1 MNQDFTYGKNF
12 ADFLGSFWSQ
22 LFDSGALGDAIGYAS
37 SENLIQGYMD
47 LMDVISTSSVD
58 TVPVLSQKRYFPL
71 TILRSKFSKIS
82 EIPKYGSGGYFG
94 LQPSD
99 SKYLEGIYLKYG
111 RSSLLQE
118 PFFYPINN
126 SRLRDIGSVALNRL
140 FEPSSILTKDTDF
153 VFVPEGVIFSKSIFE
168 NELFPKREIINIET
182 GEVDEEI
189 VVWFCDALEDKEYI
203 YSQYGYLFSNYKK
216 STEDHKRAVQS
227 VFKLISGG
235 PSLFKI
241 DSFLSAISGSPIIR
255 EPKETVEKITQSPEG
270 TLIITDKNVYS
281 VNDVRDI
288 RSNIVV
294 GETLVAGTP
303 ISNCVEVVNTKQ
315 KFWWQKFLSIPL
327 KKDGTSNTNSYIAF
341 PNKLEPVEYGK
352 LMFLGNGLSR
362 LIRFSLIGSN
372 NSIQKF
378 WDNVFQKSK
387 ANELFYGYELFK
399 KYSSKSSQDLSTK
412 TTFDFEKTE
421 GQECGYLLRQ
431 KPINS
436 IEIRNDFINKEDFLI
451 NPAQVF
457 ADDLASGAILPIK
470 INLSKVRDLE
480 FFFGIFNPVTSNCP
494 VHLTLMLFFVSD
506 LVEVKDLKNDIK
518 IVDNIDLS
526 DFLAQRI
533 QNYPLDEENK
543 NLWEF
548 DIENEEIKEGLS
560 WGTSFGNIA
569 QSSDSNYY
577 DRVIE
582 YFDLSNASN
591 LVQNIEL
598 KLVKKCKQ

>member
-22 LFDSGALGDAIGYAS
+22 LFDNGALGDAIGYAS

-47 LMDVISTSSVD
+47 LMEVISTSSVD
-58 TVPVLSQKRYFPL
+58 TVPVLSKKRYFPL
-71 TILRSKFSKIS
+71 TILRSKFSKIT

-94 LQPSD
+94 LQPSN
-99 SKYLEGIYLKYG
+99 SKYLEGIYLRYG

-126 SRLRDIGSVALNRL
+126 SRLRDIGSVAINRL

-153 VFVPEGVIFSKSIFE
+153 VFVLEGVIFSKNIFE

-182 GEVDEEI
+182 GEIDEEV

-203 YSQYGYLFSNYKK
+203 FNQYGYLFSNYRK
-216 STEDHKRAVQS
+216 STEDYKRAMQS

-255 EPKETVEKITQSPEG
+255 EPQETVEKIIQSPEG

-281 VNDVRDI
+281 IGDI
-288 RSNIVV
+288 QDLRSNIVV
-294 GETLVAGTP
+294 GATLVAGTP
-303 ISNCVEVVNTKQ
+303 ISNAVEIVNTKQ
-315 KFWWQKFLSIPL
+315 KFWWQKFLSLPL
-327 KKDGTSNTNSYIAF
+327 KKGGTSNTNSYVAF

-352 LMFLGNGLSR
+352 LMFLGNNLSR
-362 LIRFSLIGSN
+362 SIRFNLIGSKN
-372 NSIQKF
+372 AIQRF
-378 WDNVFQKSK
+378 WNNVFQKSK
-387 ANELFYGYELFK
+387 ANNLFYGYEFFK
-399 KYSSKSSQDLSTK
+399 KYSSKSSQELPTK
-412 TTFDFEKTE
+412 NTFDFEKIE
-421 GQECGYLLRQ
+421 NQQCGYRLRQ
-431 KPINS
+431 KPVNVT
-436 IEIRNDFINKEDFLI
+436 EIRNDFINKERFLI

-457 ADDLASGAILPIK
+457 ADDLTSGSILPIK
-470 INLSKVRDLE
+470 INLNKVRDLE
-480 FFFGIFNPVTSNCP
+480 FFFGIFNPITSNCP

-506 LVEVKDLKNDIK
+506 LIETKDLENDIK
-518 IVDNIDLS
+518 SVNNIDLS
-526 DFLAQRI
+526 DFLSQRTES
-533 QNYPLDEENK
+533 YPLSEK
-543 NLWEF
+543 NIWEF
-548 DIENEEIKEGLS
+548 DIQNEEIKEGLS
-560 WGTSFGNIA
+560 WGTSFGNMA
-569 QSSDSNYY
+569 QSSDPDYY

>member
-22 LFDSGALGDAIGYAS
+22 LFDNGALGDAIGYAS
-37 SENLIQGYMD
+37 SESLIQGYMD
-47 LMDVISTSSVD
+47 LMEVISTSSVD
-58 TVPVLSQKRYFPL
+58 TVPVLSRKRYFPL
-71 TILRSKFSKIS
+71 TILRSKFSKIT

-94 LQPSD
+94 LQPSS
-99 SKYLEGIYLKYG
+99 SKYLEGIYLRYG

-126 SRLRDIGSVALNRL
+126 PRLRDIGSVAINRL

-153 VFVPEGVIFSKSIFE
+153 VFVPEGVIFSKNIFE

-182 GEVDEEI
+182 GEIDEEV
-189 VVWFCDALEDKEYI
+189 VVWFCDALEDKKYI
-203 YSQYGYLFSNYKK
+203 FNQYGYLFSNYRK
-216 STEDHKRAVQS
+216 STEDYKRAMQS

-241 DSFLSAISGSPIIR
+241 DSFLSAISGSPIVR
-255 EPKETVEKITQSPEG
+255 ESQETVEKITQSPEG

-281 VNDVRDI
+281 VENIQDL

-294 GETLVAGTP
+294 GATLVAGTP
-303 ISNCVEVVNTKQ
+303 ISNAVEIANTKQ
-315 KFWWQKFLSIPL
+315 KFWWQRFLSIPL
-327 KKDGTSNTNSYIAF
+327 KKGGTSNTNSYIAF
-341 PNKLEPVEYGK
+341 PNRLEQVEYGK

-362 LIRFSLIGSN
+362 SIRFNLIGSKE
-372 NSIQKF
+372 SVQKF
-378 WDNVFQKSK
+378 WENVFQKSK
-387 ANELFYGYELFK
+387 ANNLFYGYELFK
-399 KYSSKSSQDLSTK
+399 KYSSKGSQEST
-412 TTFDFEKTE
+412 TETVFDVEKIE
-421 GQECGYLLRQ
+421 NQQCGYRLRQ
-431 KPINS
+431 KPVNVV
-436 IEIRNDFINKEDFLI
+436 EVRNDFINKEDFLL

-470 INLSKVRDLE
+470 INLNKVRDLE
-480 FFFGIFNPVTSNCP
+480 FFFGIFNPITSNCP

-506 LVEVKDLKNDIK
+506 LIEIKDLENDIK
-518 IVDNIDLS
+518 SVNNIDLS
-526 DFLAQRI
+526 DFLYQRVES
-533 QNYPLDEENK
+533 YPLSEK
-543 NLWEF
+543 NIWEF
-548 DIENEEIKEGLS
+548 DTQNEEIKEGLS
-560 WGTSFGNIA
+560 WGTSFGNMA
-569 QSSDSNYY
+569 QSSDPDYY
-577 DRVIE
+577 DRVVE

>member
-22 LFDSGALGDAIGYAS
+22 LFDNGALGDAIGYAS

-47 LMDVISTSSVD
+47 LMEVISSSSID
-58 TVPVLSQKRYFPL
+58 TVPVLSRKRYFPL
-71 TILRSKFSKIS
+71 TILRSKFSKIT

-94 LQPSD
+94 LQPSN
-99 SKYLEGIYLKYG
+99 SKYLEGIYLRYG

-126 SRLRDIGSVALNRL
+126 PRLRDIGSVAINRL

-153 VFVPEGVIFSKSIFE
+153 VFVPEGVIFSKNIFE

-182 GEVDEEI
+182 GEIDEEI

-203 YSQYGYLFSNYKK
+203 FNQYGYLFSNYRK
-216 STEDHKRAVQS
+216 STEDYKRAVQG
-227 VFKLISGG
+227 VFELISGG

-255 EPKETVEKITQSPEG
+255 EPQETVEKITQSPEG

-281 VNDVRDI
+281 VENI
-288 RSNIVV
+288 QNLRSNVVV
-294 GETLVAGTP
+294 GATLVAGTP
-303 ISNCVEVVNTKQ
+303 ISNAVEIANTKQ

-327 KKDGTSNTNSYIAF
+327 KKGGTSNTNSYIAF
-341 PNKLEPVEYGK
+341 PNRLEQVEYGK

-362 LIRFSLIGSN
+362 SIRFNLIGSKE
-372 NSIQKF
+372 SVQKF

-387 ANELFYGYELFK
+387 ANNLFYGYELFK
-399 KYSSKSSQDLSTK
+399 KYSSKGSQGST
-412 TTFDFEKTE
+412 TETVFDVEKIE
-421 GQECGYLLRQ
+421 NQQCGYRLRQ
-431 KPINS
+431 KPVNVV
-436 IEIRNDFINKEDFLI
+436 EVRNDFINKEDFLL

-470 INLSKVRDLE
+470 INLNKVRDLE
-480 FFFGIFNPVTSNCP
+480 FFFGIFNPITSNCP

-506 LVEVKDLKNDIK
+506 LIEIKDLENDIK
-518 IVDNIDLS
+518 SVNNIDLS
-526 DFLAQRI
+526 DFLSQRVES
-533 QNYPLDEENK
+533 YPLSEK
-543 NLWEF
+543 NIWEF
-548 DIENEEIKEGLS
+548 DIQNEEIKEGLS
-560 WGTSFGNIA
+560 WGTSFGNMA
-569 QSSDSNYY
+569 QSSDPDYY
-577 DRVIE
+577 DRVVE